1 MKLKRFFYLL
11 ISLSLFVQ
19 CKQSEPLPTNYK
31 LVWSD
36 DFNGSELNQNKW
48 EYMTGDGTQQGIP
61 GWGNNEEQYYRKE
74 NVSVSDGILKIKS
87 ISENFDDKEY
97 TSARIRSLNRGDFKY
112 GKIEASIRMS
122 NAGGLWHAFWML
134 PSNPSENWP
143 ISGEIDIM
151 EFVGNRSSEIFNT
164 IHFANQFGG
173 HMQLGKTEPILYDNL
188 FHKYTIEWDAN
199 KIVWFMDNQETFK
212 VLRTNTNIS
221 STWPFDSE
229 FHLLLNTAVGGN
241 LGGNVSTNTMQ
252 TAQFMEVDYVKVYQK
267 K

>member
-1 MKLKRFFYLL
+1 MTQKNIFYTLLL
-11 ISLSLFVQ
+11 ITLFWQ
-19 CKQSEPLPTNYK
+19 CRQSEPLPTKYN

-48 EYMTGDGTQQGIP
+48 EYMTGDGSAYGIP

-74 NVSVSDGILKIKS
+74 NISISGGILKIKS
-87 ISENFDDKEY
+87 IAENFGGKNY
-97 TSARIRSLNRGDFKY
+97 TSARIRSLNKGDFKY

-134 PSNPSENWP
+134 PSNSSESWP
-143 ISGEIDIM
+143 TSGEIDII

-164 IHFANQFGG
+164 IHFSNQFGG
-173 HMQLGKTEPILYDNL
+173 HMQIGETEPILYDNL
-188 FHKYTIEWDAN
+188 FHKYSVEWDGN
-199 KIVWFMDNQETFK
+199 KIVWFMDDVETFK
-212 VLRTNTNIS
+212 VLRTNSSIS
-221 STWPFDSE
+221 STWPFDAE

-241 LGGNVSTNTMQ
+241 LGGNVSSNTMQ
-252 TAQFMEVDYVKVYQK
+252 SPQFMEVDYVKVYQK